1 MGCKYMVNMNYA
13 VDLARGESGA
23 WAFAS
28 ARRCSV
34 CAGVILSAELR
45 RAEARSELRRALT
58 AAGVHW
64 VRVPKERARVRRLL
78 ASALAL
84 LAAAGTVSANTV
96 YDTAYILEARELGAT
111 LVTGDRAACKR
122 AIRLGVCC
130 IYTRASP
137 WCEGMHARTVEGVR
151 SPYKRLTEKAIQAA
165 KRGHT
170 EEAAEILTQYLYGEI
185 SEREAEKKLRAL
197 AEAG

>member
-137 WCEGMHARTVEGVR
+137 WCEACTLEQWRRCEAPTRGSRRRQSRQRRGGTQRRPQRSSHSTSTGRSARGRQRR
-151 SPYKRLTEKAIQAA
+151 SSGR
-165 KRGHT
+165 
-170 EEAAEILTQYLYGEI
+170 
-185 SEREAEKKLRAL
+185 
-197 AEAG
+197 